1 MLGIGDECNYH
12 GFWKVKAL
20 WMETDRVYEVRERRK
35 EGTRRGVSIMLPG
48 DVRPALR
55 FEGPLRKEI
64 EEWL

>member
-1 MLGIGDECNYH
+1 M
-12 GFWKVKAL
+12 

-55 FEGPLRKEI
+55 FEGPLRKEM